1 MPIRRIT
8 RDCFECKRR
17 RSEPMKQKMSD
28 LPEDRVSPGKPP
40 FSVVGIDYFGQFLV
54 KRGRAQVKRYGVVSS
69 SLSSTHLNI

>member
-40 FSVVGIDYFGQFLV
+40 FQLLVLTILDNFLL
-54 KRGRAQVKRYGVVSS
+54 KEGEHR
-69 SLSSTHLNI
+69 